1 MASGGTLTIR
11 TSNRRVTEPLRR
23 GSESVPAGDYVLI
36 EVVDTG
42 TGIPKEIVG
51 RIFEPF
57 FSTKA
62 VGSGTG
68 LGLSTVYG
76 IVRQT
81 GGLVY
86 VESAPG
92 EGANFSILL
101 PRHAAPPEVARPA
114 MPVSTPAKDI
124 TGVGTVLLVED
135 EDVVRLFSVRALR
148 NKGYRVIEAESGEGA
163 LELLAQHGA
172 GIDLLVTDVVMRQMD
187 GPTLIRNAR
196 ETHPK
201 LKVICI
207 PATLRN
213 PYVSAWS
220 I

>member
-1 MASGGTLTIR
+1 M
-11 TSNRRVTEPLRR
+11 RR

-62 VGSGTG
+62 VSSGTG

-101 PRHAAPPEVARPA
+101 PRHAAPPEGARPA
-114 MPVSTPAKDI
+114 APVSTPAKDL

-135 EDVVRLFSVRALR
+135 EDAVRLFSAR
-148 NKGYRVIEAESGEGA
+148 A

-172 GIDLLVTDVVMRQMD
+172 GIDLLVTDVVMPQMD

-207 PATLRN
+207 SGYAEESLRQRLEHLTNVNFLPKPFTLEVLATAVKEALGQD
-213 PYVSAWS
+213 A
-220 I
+220 